1 MRFTNDHLKCWIAAV
16 VVGLSLVYA
25 IHMTAVSPRWLVDDS
40 YILFRYAENLAH
52 HGALTWNVG
61 EKPVEGYT
69 GAALPVLL
77 AIGMK
82 LGIPPALAAH
92 ALGVT
97 FYFLGGILILLILGG
112 FNIGSAIALMLYF
125 TAPFMFTHEWSGLET
140 TMFATAMLLPIYA
153 FVSQRRGLFLFSIL
167 FLSFVRPEGV
177 PLAIALLLLYRPF
190 SYKSILIYVVPLA
203 AYMLWRW
210 MYYGQLLPNT
220 YYAKHVGSGISFYDY
235 MALGVRNW
243 LLYGGFLMDSAN
255 AVRSGTV
262 TLTYNLPD
270 LFDFWVQFLLKPTL
284 AALVVLAWGNIRKH
298 VYLTAATAAFC
309 LFCVMSYLTFK
320 LEMNFSHRFFV
331 PFYPIAI
338 LALGGLIKNA
348 GTSIRLVLA
357 VVLLI
362 MPQLRTNVDRVVNER
377 ESYYASTYKQM
388 LEEEHVAIG
397 KYLREKIPPGEWLIV
412 YADAGAVPYYAKLKT
427 VDFGGLNDAYLAR
440 EKPGVDEARDYFY
453 SRNAAAVVLTEQPP
467 SIGHDLSML
476 NGILKDPRFG
486 RYSLVGIYGSPAR
499 EGYFQALYIRKD
511 LLPL

>member
-1 MRFTNDHLKCWIAAV
+1 MQFTQGTLKRGVSAL

-25 IHMTAVSPRWLVDDS
+25 IHMTAVAPRWLVDDS
-40 YILFRYAENLAH
+40 YIVFRYAENLAH

-82 LGIPPALAAH
+82 LGIPPAAAAH
-92 ALGVT
+92 ALGVS
-97 FYFLGGILILLILGG
+97 FYFLGGALILLVLGG
-112 FNIGSAIALMLYF
+112 FNFGSAIALMLYF

-177 PLAIALLLLYRPF
+177 PLAIVLLLLYRP
-190 SYKSILIYVVPLA
+190 SSWKSILVYVVPFA
-203 AYMLWRW
+203 AYTLWRSA
-210 MYYGQLLPNT
+210 YYGELLPNT
-220 YYAKHVGSGISFYDY
+220 YYAKHAGFGIPFYDY
-235 MALGVRNW
+235 MALCVRRW
-243 LLYGGFLMDSAN
+243 LQYGGFLLDSAN

-262 TLTYNLPD
+262 TLTYNLSD
-270 LFDFWVQFLLKPTL
+270 LYDFWAQFLLKPML
-284 AALVVLAWGNIRKH
+284 AALVVLAWGSVRKH
-298 VYLTAATAAFC
+298 RYLNVAIAAFC
-309 LFCVMSYLTFK
+309 LFCVTSYLSFK

-331 PFYPIAI
+331 PFYPMAI
-338 LALGGLIKNA
+338 LALGGLMKNA
-348 GTSIRLVLA
+348 GTSLRLVLA
-357 VVLLI
+357 VVFLI
-362 MPQLRTNVDRVVNER
+362 MPQMRTNLDRGVNVSER
-377 ESYYASTYKQM
+377 RYASTYKQM

-397 KYLREKIPPGEWLIV
+397 TYLREKIAPGEWLIV

-427 VDFGGLNDAYLAR
+427 IDFGGLNDAYLAR
-440 EKPGVDEARDYFY
+440 KKPGVDEARDYFF

-476 NGILKDPRFG
+476 NGILRDPRFG
-486 RYSLVGIYGSPAR
+486 RYSLQRTYGSSAR
-499 EGYFQALYIRKD
+499 EGYFQELYIRKD

>member
-1 MRFTNDHLKCWIAAV
+1 MRFTKDRLKCWIAAV
-16 VVGLSLVYA
+16 VVGFSLVYA
-25 IHMTAVSPRWLVDDS
+25 IHITAVAPRWLVDDS
-40 YILFRYAENLAH
+40 YILFRYADNLAH

-82 LGIPPALAAH
+82 LGVPPAIAAH
-92 ALGVT
+92 ALGVS
-97 FYFLGGILILLILGG
+97 FYFLGGVLILLILGG

-153 FVSQRRGLFLFSIL
+153 LVSQRRALFLFSIL

-177 PLAIALLLLYRPF
+177 PFAILLLLLYRPF
-190 SYKSILIYVVPLA
+190 SWKSALIYVVPFA
-203 AYMLWRW
+203 ACTLWRW

-220 YYAKHVGSGISFYDY
+220 YYAKHAESGISLYDY
-235 MALGVRNW
+235 MALCVRKW
-243 LLYGGFLMDSAN
+243 LSYGGFLPDSAN
-255 AVRSGTV
+255 AVRAGAV
-262 TLTYNLPD
+262 ALTYNLSD
-270 LFDFWVQFLLKPTL
+270 LFDFWAQYLLKPAL
-284 AALVVLAWGNIRKH
+284 AALVVLAWGSIRKNRF
-298 VYLTAATAAFC
+298 LTAATAAFC

-338 LALGGLIKNA
+338 LALGGLMKSA
-348 GTSIRLVLA
+348 GTSLRLVLA
-357 VVLLI
+357 VVFLV
-362 MPQLRTNVDRVVNER
+362 MPQLRTNMDRVVNER
-377 ESYYASTYKQM
+377 ESYYASTYKRM
-388 LEEEHVAIG
+388 LEEEHVAVG

-412 YADAGAVPYYAKLKT
+412 YADAGAVPYYARLKT
-427 VDFGGLNDAYLAR
+427 VDFGGLNDSYLAR
-440 EKPGVDEARDYFY
+440 VKPEVNEARDYFF

-467 SIGHDLSML
+467 SIGFDLSTL
-476 NGILKDPRFG
+476 NGILRDPRFG
-486 RYSLVGIYGSPAR
+486 RYSLVRIYGSAAR